1 MSKLPKPFA
10 VINSTPV
17 FTAGTVRHSYEAG
30 RRDMLD
36 EVLRIA
42 PDSVK
47 VLIERLQEGK

>member
-10 VINSTPV
+10 VINQTPV

-42 PDSVK
+42 PDSITTLLEK
-47 VLIERLQEGK
+47 LKDGK